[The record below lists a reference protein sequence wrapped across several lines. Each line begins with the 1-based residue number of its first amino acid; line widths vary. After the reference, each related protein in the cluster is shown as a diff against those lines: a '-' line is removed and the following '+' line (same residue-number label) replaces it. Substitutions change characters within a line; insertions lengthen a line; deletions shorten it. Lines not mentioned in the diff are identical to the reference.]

1 MPVFALNENEIS
13 FPLPQLA
20 EDDGLLAVGG
30 DLSRE
35 RLVLA
40 YSNGIFPWYNE
51 GQPIMWW
58 CPRERYIIRPGN
70 VHISH
75 SMKKFMR
82 KHDIRVE
89 VNRDFSDTMHRCRI
103 KREFA
108 EGTWITTDMENA
120 YADLA
125 ANNLAG
131 AAIDVFPTEPA
142 TNSDPFTSPL
152 CEFDNVLLTP
162 HIGGSTQEAQEN
174 IGLEVAGKLI
184 KYSDNGSTLSAV
196 NFPEVSLPLHG
207 GRRLM
212 HIHENRPGVLT
223 ALNKIF
229 AEQGVNI
236 AAQYLQTSAQM
247 GYVVIDIE
255 ADEDVAEKALQAM
268 KAIPGTI
275 RARLLY

>member
-125 ANNLAG
+125 ANNLALSVD
-131 AAIDVFPTEPA
+131 AFIDGELAGGLYGVSLGRCFFGESMF
-142 TNSDPFTSPL
+142 SDM
-152 CEFDNVLLTP
+152 EN
-162 HIGGSTQEAQEN
+162 GSKLAL
-174 IGLEVAGKLI
+174 IGLSQILA
-184 KYSDNGSTLSAV
+184 
-196 NFPEVSLPLHG
+196 
-207 GRRLM
+207 
-212 HIHENRPGVLT
+212 EN
-223 ALNKIF
+223 
-229 AEQGVNI
+229 
-236 AAQYLQTSAQM
+236 
-247 GYVVIDIE
+247 GYVFIDCQFHTDHLESMGGERITYQE
-255 ADEDVAEKALQAM
+255 YKE
-268 KAIPGTI
+268 
-275 RARLLY
+275 LLDQGL